1 MKKLLTM
8 ALAVATATVMQA
20 QDYKVETFKTKS
32 GKDVNITLIKHATLA
47 IDFQGYE
54 IHVDAVPNYGTDYSK
69 FPKGDLI
76 LVTHEH
82 GDHFNPETIEL
93 ISKPNNLLFMNQRCF
108 DRMNKGMVLRNGDT
122 RNITKDIS
130 LKVVPAYNTTPDHLQ
145 FHPKGV
151 GNGYVLN
158 IDGLKIY
165 FNGTTTAVAYVV
177 ADDNYDFSN
186 WEGSDHFAAWF
197 KFYAG
202 QGVSRRQKSQQFGAG
217 STTMG
222 TAYTIDQSGAKN
234 NLEITDMTVSL
245 GDVFKVTVD
254 ASAAAT
260 IKIEKL

>member
-1 MKKLLTM
+1 MKKLIMM
-8 ALAVATATVMQA
+8 ALTLAAAVTVSA

-32 GKDVNITLIKHATLA
+32 GKDVNITLIKHATMA
-47 IDFQGYE
+47 IEFQGYE

-151 GNGYVLN
+151 GNGYVLK

-165 FNGTTTAVAYVV
+165 IAGDTEDIPEMSNLKDEQIDVAFIPVNHPSTMTV
-177 ADDNYDFSN
+177 EQAIR
-186 WEGSDHFAAWF
+186 AAWMIQPKVLIPYHF
-197 KFYAG
+197 G
-202 QGVSRRQKSQQFGAG
+202 QTDIKPIKERLDADKSG
-217 STTMG
+217 
-222 TAYTIDQSGAKN
+222 IDVWLREMQ
-234 NLEITDMTVSL
+234 
-245 GDVFKVTVD
+245 
-254 ASAAAT
+254 
-260 IKIEKL
+260 

>member
-1 MKKLLTM
+1 MKSLFMM
-8 ALAVATATVMQA
+8 ALTLAAVMTVSA

-47 IDFQGYE
+47 IDYQGYE

-130 LKVVPAYNTTPDHLQ
+130 LKVAPAYNTTPDHLQ

-165 FNGTTTAVAYVV
+165 IAGDTEDIPEMSNLKDEQIDVAFIPVNQPYTMTIEQLVRAAMIIKPKV
-177 ADDNYDFSN
+177 LFPYHYGRTDVTSISRKL
-186 WEGSDHFAAWF
+186 EG
-197 KFYAG
+197 
-202 QGVSRRQKSQQFGAG
+202 
-217 STTMG
+217 MG
-222 TAYTIDQSGAKN
+222 ID
-234 NLEITDMTVSL
+234 V
-245 GDVFKVTVD
+245 
-254 ASAAAT
+254 
-260 IKIEKL
+260 KIRHYE

>member
-8 ALAVATATVMQA
+8 VLAVATATVMQA

-108 DRMNKGMVLRNGDT
+108 DRMNKGMVLRNGDM
-122 RNITKDIS
+122 RNISKDIS

-165 FNGTTTAVAYVV
+165 IAGDTEDIPEMANQKDEEIDVAFIPVNQPYTMTVEQ
-177 ADDNYDFSN
+177 AIR
-186 WEGSDHFAAWF
+186 AAWMIQPKVLIPYHF
-197 KFYAG
+197 SKTDVAPIK
-202 QGVSRRQKSQQFGAG
+202 QRLEA
-217 STTMG
+217 
-222 TAYTIDQSGAKN
+222 DLSGIEVR
-234 NLEITDMTVSL
+234 LRDMQ
-245 GDVFKVTVD
+245 
-254 ASAAAT
+254 
-260 IKIEKL
+260 

>member
-1 MKKLLTM
+1 MRKSIMM
-8 ALAVATATVMQA
+8 ALTLVTVMTVSA

-32 GKDVNITLIKHATLA
+32 GKDVNITLIKHATMA
-47 IDFQGYE
+47 IEYQGYE

-165 FNGTTTAVAYVV
+165 IAGDTEDIPEMSNLKDEEIDVAFIPVNQPYTMTVEQ
-177 ADDNYDFSN
+177 AIR
-186 WEGSDHFAAWF
+186 AAWMIHPKVLIPYHF
-197 KFYAG
+197 G
-202 QGVSRRQKSQQFGAG
+202 QTDVAPIKQRLDADNSG
-217 STTMG
+217 
-222 TAYTIDQSGAKN
+222 IDVRLREMQ
-234 NLEITDMTVSL
+234 
-245 GDVFKVTVD
+245 
-254 ASAAAT
+254 
-260 IKIEKL
+260 

>member
-1 MKKLLTM
+1 MRKSIMM
-8 ALAVATATVMQA
+8 ALTLATAIAVSA

-47 IDFQGYE
+47 IDYQGYE

-108 DRMNKGMVLRNGDT
+108 DQINKGMVLRNGDT

-165 FNGTTTAVAYVV
+165 IAGDTEDVPEMSNLKDEQIDVAFIPV
-177 ADDNYDFSN
+177 NQPF
-186 WEGSDHFAAWF
+186 
-197 KFYAG
+197 
-202 QGVSRRQKSQQFGAG
+202 
-217 STTMG
+217 T
-222 TAYTIDQSGAKN
+222 
-234 NLEITDMTVSL
+234 MTVEQAIRAARMIQPKVLIPYHFGQTDIKPIKERLDADKS
-245 GDVFKVTVD
+245 GIDVWLR
-254 ASAAAT
+254 
-260 IKIEKL
+260 EMQ